1 MSDKPHYS
9 MRGSQVGVWNCR
21 DREILYDGPSRTG
34 KTRLLLEKCFGLAST
49 YAGSRLLLCRKTRV
63 SLNET
68 VLQTFED
75 YVLDKNFTN
84 WAGSCKRAHREKY
97 QLPNGSEIVLGG
109 MDQAIKIMSG
119 EYDAIFC
126 FESTEFTLDDYELL
140 LTRLSNGKIPYQQ
153 IVCDCNP
160 QGPQHW
166 INQRAVKGVS
176 TRFTSRLAENPKFH
190 DGTDWTDAGNKYNEV
205 LDNLTGHRKLRL
217 KFGKWCAAEGLV
229 YSEFDSAI
237 HVVSDLPNFK
247 YPGWK
252 LYRVIDFGFNDPFV
266 CQWWAVRDDLA
277 IMYRELYQSGRL
289 VEDHAREI
297 IKHSGQERYELSI
310 ADHDRED
317 RETLHRHGVPTRP
330 AVKDIESGIDEMK
343 ARLRTQATGKPRM
356 LFYQHALL
364 SRDNKLAEQ
373 KRPTS
378 TLEEFDCYIYKVK
391 KADGQAKDEPEDK
404 DNHGMDC
411 CRYLSKYLASG
422 AGPVTWFSEGLEE

>member
-1 MSDKPHYS
+1 MTDDEPHYR
-9 MRGSQVGVWNCR
+9 MRGSQVAVWNCR
-21 DREILYDGPSRTG
+21 DPEILYDGPSRTG
-34 KTRLLLEKCFGLAST
+34 KTRLLLEKCYGLAAQ
-49 YAGSRLLLCRKTRV
+49 YPGSRLLICRKTRV

-75 YVLDKNFTN
+75 YVLGAEFTA

-97 QLPNGSEIVLGG
+97 SLPNGSEIVLGG
-109 MDQAIKIMSG
+109 MDQSIKIMSS

-126 FESTEFTLDDYELL
+126 FESTELAVDDYEKL
-140 LTRLSNGKIPYQQ
+140 LTRLSNGRIPYQQ

-166 INQRAVKGVS
+166 INQRAVAGVS
-176 TRFTSRLAENPKFH
+176 TRFTSRLSENPKFH
-190 DGTDWTDAGNKYNEV
+190 DGTDWTERGRAYNAV

-217 KFGKWCAAEGLV
+217 RDGKWCAAEGLV
-229 YSEFDSAI
+229 YSEFDAAL
-237 HVVSDLPNFK
+237 HVVNVLPD
-247 YPGWK
+247 WK
-252 LYRVIDFGFNDPFV
+252 TGNWRRYRVIDFGFNDPFV
-266 CQWWAVRDDLA
+266 CQWWAVRDDVA

-297 IKHSGQERYELSI
+297 VRLSGTERYEFSL

-330 AVKDIESGIDEMK
+330 AIKDIDSGVDAMK
-343 ARLRTQATGKPRM
+343 ARLKVQATGKPRM
-356 LFYQHALL
+356 MFYRDALVA
-364 SRDNKLAEQ
+364 RDQNLAEQ

-378 TLEEFDCYIYKVK
+378 TVEEFDCYIYKVRT
-391 KADGQAKDEPEDK
+391 DGQAKDEPADR

-411 CRYLSKYLASG
+411 GRYLSKQLASG
-422 AGPVTWFSEGLEE
+422 AGPVVWHSGR